1 MNIEKNLR
9 TPFFQNTPMAVFVR
23 ILTWHCEYETIK
35 LNKITKLQK
44 VKQLQVQAIQMQSK
58 IFLQQ
63 NQEYPLQNHTL
74 ATPVLS
80 TDIAVRKM
88 KVQGG
93 YYNIGL

>member
-1 MNIEKNLR
+1 MNNLEND
-9 TPFFQNTPMAVFVR
+9 TNNTAEEDN
-23 ILTWHCEYETIK
+23 LQS
-35 LNKITKLQK
+35 KITKLQK

-88 KVQGG
+88 KVQDG

>member
-1 MNIEKNLR
+1 MNNLEND
-9 TPFFQNTPMAVFVR
+9 TNNTAEEDN
-23 ILTWHCEYETIK
+23 LQS
-35 LNKITKLQK
+35 KITKLQK

-58 IFLQQ
+58 IFLHQ

-88 KVQGG
+88 KVQDG